1 MSKFVP
7 ILCQVSLEN
16 NIPLIKEN
24 YENFKKIYNTVKIY
38 VVCPKSQV
46 KKFKDKL
53 DFKEIK
59 IINEDQI
66 LSFRDFKKMF
76 IKLSRKKNYQK
87 KFTSRLKWYY
97 QQILKIIFIFKFI
110 EKNKN
115 LIIWDADTII
125 LKKIDFY
132 KKK

>member
-7 ILCQVSLEN
+7 ILCQVSLDN

-38 VVCPKSQV
+38 VVCPKSQI

-53 DFKEIK
+53 NFKKIK

-66 LSFRDFKKMF
+66 LSFRDFKKIF
-76 IKLSRKKNYQK
+76 FQLSGKISYRK
-87 KFTSRLKWYY
+87 KFTS
-97 QQILKIIFIFKFI
+97 
-110 EKNKN
+110 N
-115 LIIWDADTII
+115 
-125 LKKIDFY
+125 
-132 KKK
+132 

>member
-1 MSKFVP
+1 MSKFIP
-7 ILCQVSLEN
+7 ILCQVSLDN
-16 NIPLIKEN
+16 NIPIIKEN

-76 IKLSRKKNYQK
+76 IKLS
-87 KFTSRLKWYY
+87 
-97 QQILKIIFIFKFI
+97 
-110 EKNKN
+110 EK
-115 LIIWDADTII
+115 
-125 LKKIDFY
+125 
-132 KKK
+132 